1 MYTYVKE
8 FHIAEFETKMQA
20 IIYMLSEMDCE
31 NIDFL
36 RGKLAAYNDLIETRP
51 GWVKKELTYFD

>member
-8 FHIAEFETKMQA
+8 FHRAEIEGKIEA
-20 IIYMLSEMDCE
+20 IILSLSEIDCE
-31 NIDFL
+31 NIEFL

-51 GWVKKELTYFD
+51 GWVKKELTFD